1 MWKETIE
8 KAPRMVP
15 ENFLVLR
22 TEIFEDQLNRSREN
36 KSEALSNE

>member
-1 MWKETIE
+1 MWKETTE

-15 ENFLVLR
+15 ENFLFLR
-22 TEIFEDQLNRSREN
+22 TEIFEDRLNRSREN